1 MPVKIIVPLKSLI
14 TLIYK
19 SIYISQNKN
28 DNFLLVNLG
37 ILTPATSPNKPQ
49 QIFQTTPQ
57 QTNYSTPVSTPTTT
71 TYKFENL
78 PMTPISPNI
87 QQQSHQQQKSATK
100 NGAHQQQQQQIATS
114 LAIGSII
121 TSAPVTTVNSVN
133 SNSFE
138 LTTTAI
144 QAAAA
149 GVGNQIELI
158 SNDCT

>member
-1 MPVKIIVPLKSLI
+1 
-14 TLIYK
+14 
-19 SIYISQNKN
+19 
-28 DNFLLVNLG
+28 
-37 ILTPATSPNKPQ
+37 
-49 QIFQTTPQ
+49 
-57 QTNYSTPVSTPTTT
+57 
-71 TYKFENL
+71 
-78 PMTPISPNI
+78 MTPISPNI

-100 NGAHQQQQQQIATS
+100 NGAHQQQQQQQIATS